1 MPVPPSPPR
10 CWCRCHEASSYDR
23 HHPTGVSY
31 EDPLEAAVAC
41 PACQPYHAVA
51 LLSMR
56 LANAPAPR
64 IVEKGQWVDPDPK
77 KKAKPDE
84 QAGGTDEAQDD
95 GN

>member
-1 MPVPPSPPR
+1 MPAPAVLPK
-10 CWCRCHEASSYDR
+10 CHCRCHLASVADR
-23 HHPTGVSY
+23 RSDAGVPY
-31 EDPLEAAVAC
+31 EDALEAAVAC

-64 IVEKGQWVDPDPK
+64 IIEKGVWVDPDPK
-77 KKAKPDE
+77 KKEKPDE
-84 QAGGTDEAQDD
+84 PQAESQDD

>member
-1 MPVPPSPPR
+1 MPVTPSPPR

-31 EDPLEAAVAC
+31 GDPLEAAVAC

-64 IVEKGQWVDPDPK
+64 IVEKGVWVDPDPK
-77 KKAKPDE
+77 KKEKPEQPEADE
-84 QAGGTDEAQDD
+84 QQDD